1 MLVAL
6 EGGGCH
12 LGALAR
18 HPAADDLVERYLTD
32 FGHSPAG
39 LAGAAV
45 VVRLQLDQLRVEQ
58 LPGATL
64 VALHRQ
70 SGADPFLV
78 QLAGAVGNAEHKV
91 ELTVLLLER
100 AGDG

>member
-45 VVRLQLDQLRVEQ
+45 VVRLQL
-58 LPGATL
+58 
-64 VALHRQ
+64 
-70 SGADPFLV
+70 
-78 QLAGAVGNAEHKV
+78 N
-91 ELTVLLLER
+91 
-100 AGDG
+100 

>member
-1 MLVAL
+1 MMVHSIGGQACIKQERAVAFQGGGRYLVYSQVELAEIRQQACGNMLVAL

-45 VVRLQLDQLRVEQ
+45 VVRLQL
-58 LPGATL
+58 
-64 VALHRQ
+64 
-70 SGADPFLV
+70 
-78 QLAGAVGNAEHKV
+78 N
-91 ELTVLLLER
+91 
-100 AGDG
+100 

>member
-1 MLVAL
+1 MVLNSVRGQACIKQERAVAFQGGGRYLVHSQVELAEIRQQACGNMLVAL

-45 VVRLQLDQLRVEQ
+45 VVRLQL
-58 LPGATL
+58 
-64 VALHRQ
+64 
-70 SGADPFLV
+70 
-78 QLAGAVGNAEHKV
+78 N
-91 ELTVLLLER
+91 
-100 AGDG
+100 

>member
-6 EGGGCH
+6 ESGGCH

-45 VVRLQLDQLRVEQ
+45 VVRLQLNQLRVEQ
-58 LPGATL
+58 LLGAAL
-64 VALHRQ
+64 VALYRQ

-78 QLAGAVGNAEHKV
+78 QLASAVWDAE
-91 ELTVLLLER
+91 
-100 AGDG
+100 D